1 MGVTVTLELTVTT
14 MLFCFSDMIHSL
26 NRVEEILV
34 KIPLDKEKQ
43 LQPERFCLDAIP
55 EAWYTWQP
63 TQVPHQSVSTNELWN

>member
-1 MGVTVTLELTVTT
+1 MGFTVTLELTVTT

-43 LQPERFCLDAIP
+43 L
-55 EAWYTWQP
+55 
-63 TQVPHQSVSTNELWN
+63 